1 MSHSSEKKL
10 EWSSHPRQSS
20 VSGPSLRVL
29 APIDFDDE
37 SHRSRLTAIELAAQ
51 WGAEVTLL
59 HVTPRAP
66 LAATSH
72 TGLDAIGLLHR
83 ALQSPAGP
91 AASYDDQELQLR
103 RLQQT
108 ALRRLR
114 SIVPAS
120 LENKIAFDFVW
131 RAGDVA
137 QEIVGYAKERQI
149 DVIVL
154 GENRRSRPWRI
165 SRGIA
170 RRVIQTAPC
179 QVLVAYPSGQTSVE
193 RSAIE
198 SVAS

>member
-1 MSHSSEKKL
+1 MSRSSDKK
-10 EWSSHPRQSS
+10 RQWRS
-20 VSGPSLRVL
+20 PSATSPSAGSTLRVL

-37 SHRSRLTAIELAAQ
+37 SHRSRLTAIELAAH

-66 LAATSH
+66 LVAPSR

-83 ALQSPAGP
+83 ALQTPAGP
-91 AASYDDQELQLR
+91 AASHNDQQLQLR
-103 RLQQT
+103 RLEQT

-114 SIVPAS
+114 SMVPPA
-120 LENKIAFDFVW
+120 LQDKVTFDFVW
-131 RAGDVA
+131 RSGEIA
-137 QEIVGYAKERQI
+137 QEIVACANERQI
-149 DVIVL
+149 DVIIL
-154 GENRRSRPWRI
+154 GEHQRSRPWRI

-179 QVLVAYPSGQTSVE
+179 QVLVAYPSGETSVE

>member
-1 MSHSSEKKL
+1 MSRSSEKKL
-10 EWSSHPRQSS
+10 DWSSPPRQSFAP
-20 VSGPSLRVL
+20 VTSLRVL
-29 APIDFDDE
+29 APIDFNDE

-59 HVTPRAP
+59 HVSPLAP
-66 LAATSH
+66 LVAPSH

-83 ALQSPAGP
+83 ALQTPAGP
-91 AASYDDQELQLR
+91 AASYDEQELQLR
-103 RLQQT
+103 RLQET

-114 SIVPAS
+114 AIVPAS
-120 LENKIAFDFVW
+120 LENKVGFDFAW
-131 RAGDVA
+131 RAGEVA
-137 QEIVGYAKERQI
+137 EEIVGYAKEHQI
-149 DVIVL
+149 DVIIL
-154 GENRRSRPWRI
+154 GENRRTRAWRL

-193 RSAIE
+193 RSAIK